1 VLYGVKR
8 SGGKSL
14 SYFGL
19 RGQWRENGDVHVGL
33 TMVFFPDPGNS
44 HHSGRA
50 MIGKLLVIDDDAA
63 SRRLIEAIFAR
74 QGVEIVAV
82 QDGKSGL
89 EAAAIHQPDV
99 VLLDVRMPGLDGLQV
114 LEKLR
119 AANPSLPVV
128 MLTGS
133 RDLKTAIHATR
144 LGAFDYLT
152 KPVDDEEVAITVQ
165 RALEMRTLRLEV
177 QELRRQ
183 AGNSKTHTLSAQMGR
198 SAHVKHI
205 VERVEAVAGSNFT
218 VLVLGETG
226 TGKELVAQAIHQLSD
241 RHRRPFVA
249 LDCGAIPE
257 PLLETELFGHER
269 GAFTGAERRK
279 EGRFRVADGG
289 TCFLDEVGNLSLA
302 LQAKL
307 LRVLESR
314 EVQPIGAE
322 RAMPLD
328 VRFVAATND
337 DLQER
342 ATQGRF
348 RSDLYF
354 RLAQYT
360 IRLPPLRERAE
371 DIPYLTQ
378 RFLEEASIELR
389 RPVQAIVA
397 DALDLFRRYS
407 WPGNV
412 RELRN
417 VVRQAVL
424 ETQDLAIRPEAVR
437 AVLGR
442 SEPAARV
449 AAAARP
455 SGQSLR
461 EIASQAA
468 AAAERQAITETL
480 RATSGNKSR
489 AAKELKTDFK
499 TLHVKMKQL
508 GIRGRDFGE

>member
-1 VLYGVKR
+1 MR
-8 SGGKSL
+8 
-14 SYFGL
+14 
-19 RGQWRENGDVHVGL
+19 R
-33 TMVFFPDPGNS
+33 
-44 HHSGRA
+44 
-50 MIGKLLVIDDDAA
+50 KLLVIDDDAA

-74 QGVEIVAV
+74 QGVETVAV

-89 EAAAIHQPDV
+89 EAAGLHQPDV
-99 VLLDVRMPGLDGLQV
+99 VLLDVRMPGLDGLEV

-119 AANPSLPVV
+119 TANPSLPVI

-133 RDLKTAIHATR
+133 HDIKTAIHAIR
-144 LGAFDYLT
+144 LGAFDYLS
-152 KPVDDEEVAITVQ
+152 KPVDDEEVTLTVQ
-165 RALEMRTLRLEV
+165 RALEMSTLRLEV
-177 QELRRQ
+177 QELRKQ
-183 AGNSKTHTLSAQMGR
+183 AGKNKSLTLTAQMGMSPQIR
-198 SAHVKHI
+198 EVI
-205 VERVEAVAGSNFT
+205 DRVEVVASSNFT

-226 TGKELVAQAIHQLSD
+226 TGKELVAQAIHQLSN

-257 PLLETELFGHER
+257 HLLETELFGHER

-279 EGRFRVADGG
+279 EGRFRLADGG
-289 TCFLDEVGNLSLA
+289 TCFLDEVGNLSMA

-314 EVQPIGAE
+314 EVQAVGAD
-322 RAMPLD
+322 RATPLD
-328 VRFVAATND
+328 VRFVGATND
-337 DLQER
+337 DLHER
-342 ATQGRF
+342 ATQGKF

-360 IRLPPLRERAE
+360 IRLPPLRERVE

-378 RFLEEASIELR
+378 RFIEEAGIELR
-389 RPVQAIVA
+389 RPVQAIVPE
-397 DALDLFRRYS
+397 ALELFRRYT

-424 ETQDLAIRPEAVR
+424 ESKELAIRVETVSA
-437 AVLGR
+437 ALSQ
-442 SEPAARV
+442 SESPP
-449 AAAARP
+449 AAAAVRLK
-455 SGQSLR
+455 GQSLR
-461 EIASQAA
+461 EIATNAA
-468 AAAERQAITETL
+468 EAAERQAITEAL
-480 RATSGNKSR
+480 EASSGNKSR

-499 TLHVKMKQL
+499 TLHLKMKHL